1 MLNDLR
7 ILVVDDDASLLEVVA
22 TFLESN
28 GHTVRTSESG
38 EEALDVLRDE
48 EFDLV
53 LSDVAMA
60 GLNGFELL
68 RATREL
74 YPDIGFVLMTAYE
87 KRYPL
92 SEALDAGADGYLSKP
107 FTLRKLSLIFER
119 AYWKALSRSDWWEA
133 HTVGK

>member
-1 MLNDLR
+1 MLNELR
-7 ILVVDDDASLLEVVA
+7 ILVVDDDISLLEVVA

-28 GHTVRTSESG
+28 GHAVQTCESG
-38 EEALDVLRDE
+38 EEALDVLRDR
-48 EFDLV
+48 EFDLI

-87 KRYPL
+87 KEYPL

-107 FTLRKLSLIFER
+107 FTLKKLSLIFER
-119 AYWKALSRSDWWEA
+119 AYWNALSRSDWWEA